1 MKKQELLCDHKTG
14 CIQGSSN
21 ISTEPVSSPSTVST
35 IIAAFTS
42 ESVWFTTEIQTENG
56 VEDDNIHST
65 IYTSSS
71 FEKKETTTSM
81 STKKGLLERE
91 IVIYSLS
98 AAVLVLF
105 ILLCTACQQRYQ
117 KVYGNLK
124 KYQTSKRRR
133 RNIQENPL
141 PEIPLEDIEGVYD
154 VIDELNMI
162 NDFENVMDSNFSSE
176 SETNGGYVQ
185 PDNNGYLTPYQPVD
199 EDSNTSNINDI
210 KSVSLQTP
218 NANGDAISDHVSI
231 TSSSGVHGRKCSN
244 INTNRPLDHP
254 VDTQDYISTHSSDLE
269 TISRESGYLNPYQPM
284 IPATDLHEYKY
295 VIGFS
300 DGSGSSLSE
309 TSTKEIGAYISNP
322 YQDLTSEIDT
332 HDYI

>member
-1 MKKQELLCDHKTG
+1 MFYIT
-14 CIQGSSN
+14 
-21 ISTEPVSSPSTVST
+21 
-35 IIAAFTS
+35 
-42 ESVWFTTEIQTENG
+42 
-56 VEDDNIHST
+56 
-65 IYTSSS
+65 
-71 FEKKETTTSM
+71 
-81 STKKGLLERE
+81 GLLERE
-91 IVIYSLS
+91 IVIYSLC

-105 ILLCTACQQRYQ
+105 ILLCTACQQRYR

-176 SETNGGYVQ
+176 SDPNEGYVQ
-185 PDNNGYLTPYQPVD
+185 PDNNGYLTPYQPAD
-199 EDSNTSNINDI
+199 EDSNTNNINDI

-218 NANGDAISDHVSI
+218 TANGFATSDHVSI
-231 TSSSGVHGRKCSN
+231 TSSSDVQGRKCSN
-244 INTNRPLDHP
+244 INMNQSLDHH
-254 VDTQDYISTHSSDLE
+254 VDTQDYLSTHSSGSE

-284 IPATDLHEYKY
+284 IPVRDLHEYKY

-309 TSTKEIGAYISNP
+309 TSTKEIGAYIPNP